1 MSEAIQ
7 KSYNKMVYSV
17 KNSINLKK
25 PKLVQLGVFLIGTL
39 MILLL
44 FMWSY
49 SKLTLSSSNCSN
61 IEKTKLDTSELKP
74 YNYLKTQKS
83 EDNVEK
89 TYGDYR
95 LRDFYVKTAYNCCAS
110 GSFSHDFVN
119 ECAIE
124 NCIQLGARCLDF
136 EVYSLDDNPIISVST
151 DKNFGVKETYNY
163 LEFDR
168 IMAKIRDMAF
178 TSGVNSAGNI
188 SSDPLILHFRIK
200 TEHKNI
206 LDSMADSL
214 NRNFYDRLLSRRY
227 SYKYNGKDLG
237 NVEMKYLE
245 GKVIIMVNKLE
256 PINIEETKLYEYVNI
271 VSGGENMRLMRYKEV
286 TLSGVLEEIRDFNK
300 EKMTICIPDMNAKP
314 ENMDW
319 SQLTHK
325 MVSGTKYDEDK
336 QREVVA
342 VIPYGYGIQF
352 VGMCFQ
358 SPSGRIDPFLKTYI
372 DQFNRKKSSFI
383 LKPKEL
389 RKVNPQTTI
398 NIDTS
403 GANKKIAA
411 QESSSEVMASFGGGS
426 LNM

>member
-1 MSEAIQ
+1 
-7 KSYNKMVYSV
+7 MVDSV

-25 PKLVQLGVFLIGTL
+25 AKLVQLGVFLIGTL

-44 FMWSY
+44 LIWSY
-49 SKLTLSSSNCSN
+49 SKLTLSRSNCSN
-61 IEKTKLDTSELKP
+61 IEKTKLDTSELNP
-74 YNYLKTQKS
+74 YNYQKLQL
-83 EDNVEK
+83 DNDTK

-136 EVYSLDDNPIISVST
+136 EVYSFDDNPIISVST

-188 SSDPLILHFRIK
+188 STDPLILHFRIK

-256 PINIEETKLYEYVNI
+256 PLNIEETKLYEYINI

-286 TLSGVLEEIRDFNK
+286 ILSGVLEEIRDFNK
-300 EKMTICIPDMNAKP
+300 EKMTICIPDLNANP

-325 MVSGTKYDEDK
+325 MVQGKKTDEEGK
-336 QREVVA
+336 EVPA
-342 VIPYGYGIQF
+342 IIPYGYGIQF
-352 VGMCFQ
+352 VGMSFQ

-372 DQFNRKKSSFI
+372 DEFNRHKSSFI

-389 RKVNPQTTI
+389 RMENPQTTL
-398 NIDTS
+398 NPRMDVV
-403 GANKKIAA
+403 NKQAA
-411 QESSSEVMASFGGGS
+411 AYESSIELMARFTGGGS
-426 LNM
+426 

>member
-7 KSYNKMVYSV
+7 KSYNKMVNSV

-25 PKLVQLGVFLIGTL
+25 AKLVQLGVFLIGTL

-44 FMWSY
+44 LIWSY
-49 SKLTLSSSNCSN
+49 SKLTLSRSNCSN

-74 YNYLKTQKS
+74 YNYLKLQL
-83 EDNVEK
+83 DNDKK

-136 EVYSLDDNPIISVST
+136 EVYSFDDNPIISVST

-256 PINIEETKLYEYVNI
+256 PLNIEETKLYEYINI

-300 EKMTICIPDMNAKP
+300 EKMTICIPDLNANP

-325 MVSGTKYDEDK
+325 MVQGKKYDENLK
-336 QREVVA
+336 KEVPA
-342 VIPYGYGIQF
+342 IIPYGYGIQF
-352 VGMCFQ
+352 VGMSFQ

-372 DQFNRKKSSFI
+372 DEFNRNKSSFI

-398 NIDTS
+398 NVNVD
-403 GANKKIAA
+403 NVNNQIAA
-411 QESSSEVMASFGGGS
+411 NQATEAAMLLFGGGA
-426 LNM
+426 N

>member
-7 KSYNKMVYSV
+7 KSYNKMVDSV

-25 PKLVQLGVFLIGTL
+25 AQLVQLGVFLIGTL

-44 FMWSY
+44 FIWSY
-49 SKLTLSSSNCSN
+49 SKLTLSRSNCSN
-61 IEKTKLDTSELKP
+61 IEKNKLDASELKP
-74 YNYLKTQKS
+74 YNYNKS
-83 EDNVEK
+83 QEAVDNVDK

-136 EVYSLDDNPIISVST
+136 EVYSFDDNPIISVST

-178 TSGVNSAGNI
+178 TSGKNSAGNI
-188 SSDPLILHFRIK
+188 STDPLILHFRIK

-214 NRNFYDRLLSRRY
+214 NKNFYDRLLSRRY
-227 SYKYNGKDLG
+227 SYQYNGKDLG
-237 NVEMKYLE
+237 NVEMKYLKS
-245 GKVIIMVNKLE
+245 KVIIIVNNVGPL
-256 PINIEETKLYEYVNI
+256 NIEETKLYEYVNI

-286 TLSGVLEEIRDFNK
+286 TLSGVLDEIRDYNK
-300 EKMTICIPDMNAKP
+300 GNMSICIPDLNASP

-319 SQLTHK
+319 SQLMHK
-325 MVSGTKYDEDK
+325 MIQGKKYDETLKRDIP
-336 QREVVA
+336 A
-342 VIPYGYGIQF
+342 IIPYGYGIQF
-352 VGMCFQ
+352 VGMSFQ
-358 SPSGRIDPFLKTYI
+358 SPTGRIDPLLKTYI
-372 DQFNRKKSSFI
+372 DEFNRNKSSFI
-383 LKPKEL
+383 LKPKEF
-389 RKVNPQTTI
+389 RKETPQTTI
-398 NIDTS
+398 EVNTDNI
-403 GANKKIAA
+403 NKKLAGDAVSNEILGL
-411 QESSSEVMASFGGGS
+411 FGG
-426 LNM
+426 NV

>member
-7 KSYNKMVYSV
+7 KSYNKMVNSV

-25 PKLVQLGVFLIGTL
+25 AKLVQLGVFLIGTL

-44 FMWSY
+44 LIWSY
-49 SKLTLSSSNCSN
+49 SKLTLSRSNCSN
-61 IEKTKLDTSELKP
+61 IEKTKLDTSELNP
-74 YNYLKTQKS
+74 YNYQKLQL
-83 EDNVEK
+83 DNDTK

-136 EVYSLDDNPIISVST
+136 EVYSFDDNPIISVST

-256 PINIEETKLYEYVNI
+256 PLNIEETKLYEYINI

-300 EKMTICIPDMNAKP
+300 EKMTICIPDLNANP

-325 MVSGTKYDEDK
+325 MVQGKKTDEEGK
-336 QREVVA
+336 EVPA
-342 VIPYGYGIQF
+342 IIPYGYGIQF
-352 VGMCFQ
+352 VGMSFQ

-372 DQFNRKKSSFI
+372 DEFNRHKSSFI

-389 RKVNPQTTI
+389 RMENPQTTL
-398 NIDTS
+398 NPRMDVV
-403 GANKKIAA
+403 NKQAA
-411 QESSSEVMASFGGGS
+411 AYESSIELMARFTGGGS
-426 LNM
+426 

>member
-7 KSYNKMVYSV
+7 KSYNKMVDSV

-25 PKLVQLGVFLIGTL
+25 AQLVQLGVFLIGTL

-44 FMWSY
+44 FIWSY
-49 SKLTLSSSNCSN
+49 SKLTLSRSNCSN
-61 IEKTKLDTSELKP
+61 IEKNKLDASELKP
-74 YNYLKTQKS
+74 YNYNKTQ
-83 EDNVEK
+83 EAVDNVDK

-136 EVYSLDDNPIISVST
+136 EVYSFDDNPIISVST

-178 TSGVNSAGNI
+178 TSGKNSAGNI
-188 SSDPLILHFRIK
+188 STDPLILHFRIK

-214 NRNFYDRLLSRRY
+214 NKNFYDRLLSRRY
-227 SYKYNGKDLG
+227 SYQYNGKDLG
-237 NVEMKYLE
+237 NVEMKYLKS
-245 GKVIIMVNKLE
+245 KVIIIVNNVGPL
-256 PINIEETKLYEYVNI
+256 NIEETKLYEYVNI

-286 TLSGVLEEIRDFNK
+286 TLSGVLDEIRDYNK
-300 EKMTICIPDMNAKP
+300 GNMSICIPDLNASP

-319 SQLTHK
+319 SQLMHK
-325 MVSGTKYDEDK
+325 MIQGKKYDETLKRDIP
-336 QREVVA
+336 A
-342 VIPYGYGIQF
+342 IIPYGYGIQF
-352 VGMCFQ
+352 VGMSFQ
-358 SPSGRIDPFLKTYI
+358 SPTGRIDPLLKTYI
-372 DQFNRKKSSFI
+372 DEFNRNKSSFI
-383 LKPKEL
+383 LKPKEF
-389 RKVNPQTTI
+389 RKETPQTTI
-398 NIDTS
+398 EVNTDNI
-403 GANKKIAA
+403 NKKLAA
-411 QESSSEVMASFGGGS
+411 DAVSNEMLGLFGG
-426 LNM
+426 NV

>member
-7 KSYNKMVYSV
+7 KSYNKMVDSV

-25 PKLVQLGVFLIGTL
+25 AKLVQLGVFLIGTL

-44 FMWSY
+44 LIWSY
-49 SKLTLSSSNCSN
+49 SKLTLSRSNCSN
-61 IEKTKLDTSELKP
+61 IEKTKLDTSELNP
-74 YNYLKTQKS
+74 YNYQKLQL
-83 EDNVEK
+83 DNDTK

-136 EVYSLDDNPIISVST
+136 EVYSFDDNPIISVST

-256 PINIEETKLYEYVNI
+256 PLNIEETKLYEYINI

-300 EKMTICIPDMNAKP
+300 EKMTICIPDLNANP

-325 MVSGTKYDEDK
+325 MVQGKKTDEEGK
-336 QREVVA
+336 EVPA
-342 VIPYGYGIQF
+342 IIPYGYGIQF
-352 VGMCFQ
+352 VGMSFQ

-372 DQFNRKKSSFI
+372 DEFNRHKSSFI

-389 RKVNPQTTI
+389 RMENPQTTL
-398 NIDTS
+398 NPRMD
-403 GANKKIAA
+403 GVNQQIAA
-411 QESSSEVMASFGGGS
+411 NAVSAEILALLGGVS
-426 LNM
+426 

>member
-7 KSYNKMVYSV
+7 KSYNKMVNSV

-25 PKLVQLGVFLIGTL
+25 AKLVQLGVFLIGTL

-44 FMWSY
+44 LIWSY
-49 SKLTLSSSNCSN
+49 SKLTLSRSNCSN
-61 IEKTKLDTSELKP
+61 IEKTKLDTSELKQ
-74 YNYLKTQKS
+74 YNYQKLQL
-83 EDNVEK
+83 DNDKK

-136 EVYSLDDNPIISVST
+136 EVYSFDDNPIISVST

-256 PINIEETKLYEYVNI
+256 PLNIEETKLYEYINI

-286 TLSGVLEEIRDFNK
+286 ILSGVLEEIRDFNK
-300 EKMTICIPDMNAKP
+300 EKMTICIPDLNANP

-325 MVSGTKYDEDK
+325 MVQGKKYDEK
-336 QREVVA
+336 LKKEVPA
-342 VIPYGYGIQF
+342 IIPYGYGIQF
-352 VGMCFQ
+352 VGMSFQ

-372 DQFNRKKSSFI
+372 DEFNRNKSSFI

-398 NIDTS
+398 NVNVD
-403 GANKKIAA
+403 NVNNQIAA
-411 QESSSEVMASFGGGS
+411 NQETETAMLLFGGGA
-426 LNM
+426 N

>member
-7 KSYNKMVYSV
+7 KSYNKMVDSV

-25 PKLVQLGVFLIGTL
+25 AKLVQLGVFLIGTL

-44 FMWSY
+44 LIWSY
-49 SKLTLSSSNCSN
+49 SKLTLSRSNCSN
-61 IEKTKLDTSELKP
+61 IEKTKLDTSELNP
-74 YNYLKTQKS
+74 YNYQKLQL
-83 EDNVEK
+83 DNDTK

-136 EVYSLDDNPIISVST
+136 EVYSFDDNPIISVST

-188 SSDPLILHFRIK
+188 STDPLILHFRIK

-256 PINIEETKLYEYVNI
+256 PLNIEETKLYEYINI

-300 EKMTICIPDMNAKP
+300 EKMTICIPDLNANP

-325 MVSGTKYDEDK
+325 MVQGKKTDEEGK
-336 QREVVA
+336 EVPA
-342 VIPYGYGIQF
+342 IIPYGYGIQF
-352 VGMCFQ
+352 VGMSFQ

-372 DQFNRKKSSFI
+372 DEFNRHKSSFI

-389 RKVNPQTTI
+389 RMENPQTTL
-398 NIDTS
+398 NPRMDVV
-403 GANKKIAA
+403 NKQAA
-411 QESSSEVMASFGGGS
+411 AYESSIELMARFTGGGS
-426 LNM
+426 

>member
-7 KSYNKMVYSV
+7 KSYNKMVDSV

-25 PKLVQLGVFLIGTL
+25 AKLVQIGVFLIGTL

-44 FMWSY
+44 LIWSY
-49 SKLTLSSSNCSN
+49 SKLTLSRSNCSN
-61 IEKTKLDTSELKP
+61 IEKNKLDTSELKR
-74 YNYLKTQKS
+74 YDYGKLQLDS
-83 EDNVEK
+83 DDK

-136 EVYSLDDNPIISVST
+136 EVYSFDDNPIISVST

-227 SYKYNGKDLG
+227 SYQYNGKDLG

-256 PINIEETKLYEYVNI
+256 PLNIEETKLYEYINI

-300 EKMTICIPDMNAKP
+300 EKMTICIPDLNANP

-319 SQLTHK
+319 SQLSHK
-325 MVSGTKYDEDK
+325 MVPGMKYDIELK
-336 QREVVA
+336 KEVPTI
-342 VIPYGYGIQF
+342 IPYGYGIQF
-352 VGMCFQ
+352 IGMCFQ

-372 DQFNRKKSSFI
+372 DEFNRNKTSFI

-389 RKVNPQTTI
+389 RKINPQITI
-398 NIDTS
+398 NMDARS
-403 GANKKIAA
+403 ANKNNAA
-411 QESSSEVMASFGGGS
+411 QESSSEIMALWGGGS

>member
-7 KSYNKMVYSV
+7 KSYNKMVDSV

-25 PKLVQLGVFLIGTL
+25 AKLVQLGVFLIGTL

-44 FMWSY
+44 LIWSY
-49 SKLTLSSSNCSN
+49 SKLTLSRSNCSN
-61 IEKTKLDTSELKP
+61 IEKTKLDTSELNP
-74 YNYLKTQKS
+74 YNYQKLQL
-83 EDNVEK
+83 DNDKK

-136 EVYSLDDNPIISVST
+136 EVYSFDDNPIISVST

-256 PINIEETKLYEYVNI
+256 PLNIEETKLYEYINI

-300 EKMTICIPDMNAKP
+300 EKMTICIPDLNANP

-325 MVSGTKYDEDK
+325 MVQGKKYDENLK
-336 QREVVA
+336 KEVPA
-342 VIPYGYGIQF
+342 IIPYGYGIQF
-352 VGMCFQ
+352 VGMSFQ

-372 DQFNRKKSSFI
+372 DEFNRHKSSFI

-389 RKVNPQTTI
+389 RKVNPQTTLYV
-398 NIDTS
+398 DRGPT
-403 GANKKIAA
+403 NKASDG
-411 QESSSEVMASFGGGS
+411 QEELLKTLKGFGGDGS
-426 LNM
+426 TNT

>member
-7 KSYNKMVYSV
+7 KSYNKMVDSV

-25 PKLVQLGVFLIGTL
+25 AKLVQLGVFLIGTL

-44 FMWSY
+44 LIWSY
-49 SKLTLSSSNCSN
+49 SKLTLSRSNCSN

-74 YNYLKTQKS
+74 YNYQKLQL
-83 EDNVEK
+83 DNDTK

-136 EVYSLDDNPIISVST
+136 EVYSFDDNPIISVST

-256 PINIEETKLYEYVNI
+256 PLNIEETKLYEYINI

-300 EKMTICIPDMNAKP
+300 EKMTICIPDLNANP

-325 MVSGTKYDEDK
+325 MVQGKKTDEEGK
-336 QREVVA
+336 EVPA
-342 VIPYGYGIQF
+342 IIPYGYGIQF
-352 VGMCFQ
+352 VGMSFQ

-372 DQFNRKKSSFI
+372 DEFNRNKSSFI

-389 RKVNPQTTI
+389 RKVNPQITI
-398 NIDTS
+398 NINVDNVNNQIS
-403 GANKKIAA
+403 ANKASEKI
-411 QESSSEVMASFGGGS
+411 MALFS
-426 LNM
+426 

>member
-7 KSYNKMVYSV
+7 KSYNKMVDSV

-25 PKLVQLGVFLIGTL
+25 AQLVQLGVFLIGTL

-44 FMWSY
+44 FIWSY
-49 SKLTLSSSNCSN
+49 SKLTLSRSNCSN
-61 IEKTKLDTSELKP
+61 IEKNKLDASELKP
-74 YNYLKTQKS
+74 YNYNKS
-83 EDNVEK
+83 QEAVDNVDK

-136 EVYSLDDNPIISVST
+136 EVYSFDDNPIISVST

-178 TSGVNSAGNI
+178 TSGKNSAGNI

-214 NRNFYDRLLSRRY
+214 NKNFYDRLLSRRY
-227 SYKYNGKDLG
+227 SYQYNGKDLG
-237 NVEMKYLE
+237 NVEMKYLKS
-245 GKVIIMVNKLE
+245 KVIIIVNNVGPL
-256 PINIEETKLYEYVNI
+256 NIEETKLYEYVNI

-286 TLSGVLEEIRDFNK
+286 TLSGVLDEIRDYNK
-300 EKMTICIPDMNAKP
+300 GNMSICIPDLNASP

-319 SQLTHK
+319 SQLMHK
-325 MVSGTKYDEDK
+325 MIQGKKYDETLKRDIP
-336 QREVVA
+336 A
-342 VIPYGYGIQF
+342 IIPYGYGIQF
-352 VGMCFQ
+352 VGMSFQ
-358 SPSGRIDPFLKTYI
+358 SPTGRIDPLLKTYI
-372 DQFNRKKSSFI
+372 DEFNRNKSSFI
-383 LKPKEL
+383 LKPKEF
-389 RKVNPQTTI
+389 RKETPQTTI
-398 NIDTS
+398 EVNTDNI
-403 GANKKIAA
+403 NKKLAA
-411 QESSSEVMASFGGGS
+411 DAVSNEMLGLFGG
-426 LNM
+426 NV